1 MEQPGSQNETHPPTY
16 LPTSIKGIGTRFFG
30 QRDFRPDGTYVTT
43 EFSIL
48 FHIPVLPIRSVRVRY
63 DGVRRN
69 TETGIRGPQ
78 YEIREETSL
87 NWIQILYVYAYVV
100 FVFWWLFFWLTHCDK
115 LTKNLDEKVGALT
128 IVVGFIWQF
137 FIPQAMRF
145 IRRKFLK
152 LSRVGNGVP

>member
-1 MEQPGSQNETHPPTY
+1 MEQPGSQNETQLPTY
-16 LPTSIKGIGTRFFG
+16 LPTSIKGIGTRFCG

-48 FHIPVLPIRSVRVRY
+48 FHIPVLPIRSLRVRY
-63 DGVRRN
+63 HGVRRN

-78 YEIREETSL
+78 WEIREETNL

-100 FVFWWLFFWLTHCDK
+100 FVFWWLFFWLTHFDK
-115 LTKNLDEKVGALT
+115 LTENLGEKLGALLV
-128 IVVGFIWQF
+128 VVGFIWQF
-137 FIPQAMRF
+137 YIPQAMRL

-152 LSRVGNGVP
+152 LSRVTPS